1 MALFKPQNECIELK
15 SNDEFSISFSMMIH
29 RCPKC
34 KKCIIINTDIELRN
48 QLCNQSQEVIYVFY
62 FTKVIQLRQ
71 APISK

>member
-1 MALFKPQNECIELK
+1 M
-15 SNDEFSISFSMMIH
+15 
-29 RCPKC
+29 
-34 KKCIIINTDIELRN
+34 NTDIELRN